1 MNQATT
7 RQSMQADSDVL
18 MQKLE
23 FIMESP
29 TERNRYK
36 KLRSYKDKLN
46 FLKNHFIMSDMAI
59 RLLERQYLLSPD
71 TQEELMNKVDQ
82 IISRMES

>member
-1 MNQATT
+1 
-7 RQSMQADSDVL
+7 MQADSDLL

-29 TERNRYK
+29 TERERYK
-36 KLRSYKDKLN
+36 QLKSYKDKLN
-46 FLKNHFIMSDMAI
+46 YLKNHFIMSDMAV

-71 TQEELMNKVDQ
+71 TQDELMNKIDQ
-82 IISRMES
+82 IISRLEG

>member
-1 MNQATT
+1 MH
-7 RQSMQADSDVL
+7 ADSDVL

-36 KLRSYKDKLN
+36 RLKSYKDKLN
-46 FLKNHFIMSDMAI
+46 FLKNHFIMSDMSI

-71 TQEELMNKVDQ
+71 SQEELMNKVDQ

>member
-7 RQSMQADSDVL
+7 RRHMHADSDVL

-36 KLRSYKDKLN
+36 RLKSYKDKLN

-71 TQEELMNKVDQ
+71 SQEELMNKVDQ

>member
-1 MNQATT
+1 MDQE
-7 RQSMQADSDVL
+7 SDIL
-18 MQKLE
+18 MQKVR

-29 TERNRYK
+29 SERLKYK
-36 KLRSYKDKLN
+36 NLGSFEDKLT

-71 TQEELMNKVDQ
+71 RREELMQKVDL
-82 IISRMES
+82 IIEKIEM